1 MLPSVRGDGDVRA
14 GRNSALG
21 RVGKLRQPA
30 RMNNFEIKVLWVYI
44 VLLLA
49 GGLIGFFKA
58 RSKVSLITSAVFA
71 ALLILTTL
79 RGVFQPGFALGL
91 ANVILVLLLLV
102 FTVRL
107 GKTKKFMPSGLILV
121 ATVAVLALL
130 NIKF

>member
-1 MLPSVRGDGDVRA
+1 MRA
-14 GRNSALG
+14 GRNSKLG
-21 RVGKLRQPA
+21 RVGKLRQFA
-30 RMNNFEIKVLWVYI
+30 RMNDFDIKVLWIYI

-58 RSKVSLITSAVFA
+58 KSKVSLITSAVFA

-91 ANVILVLLLLV
+91 ANVILVVLLLV
-102 FTVRL
+102 FAVRL
-107 GKTKKFMPSGLILV
+107 GKTKKFMPSGLILA
-121 ATVAVLALL
+121 ATVAVLAVL

>member
-1 MLPSVRGDGDVRA
+1 
-14 GRNSALG
+14 
-21 RVGKLRQPA
+21 
-30 RMNNFEIKVLWVYI
+30 MNDFTIKVLWAYI
-44 VLLLA
+44 ILLLA

-58 RSKVSLITSAVFA
+58 KSKVSLITSSVFA

-102 FTVRL
+102 FAVRL

-121 ATVAVLALL
+121 ATVVVLALL
-130 NIKF
+130 NVKFR